1 MVENGFEIIKV
12 KTQTPQYGGVSITT
26 NLQCKIKNQTMLIP
40 CSSAMTTL
48 TDYAGLHYKACV
60 DRAVKAGQKR
70 LNKNAGGKSSVARM
84 LSAKEQSFYS

>member
-48 TDYAGLHYKACV
+48 TIMQDYITKHV
-60 DRAVKAGQKR
+60 WTGQSK
-70 LNKNAGGKSSVARM
+70 LAR
-84 LSAKEQSFYS
+84 KD